1 MVKKIFL
8 SLVLCFFGNLGFSQE
23 LSWTVTLNSAQL
35 SISTAGDKQIFIEM
49 ETAIKS
55 FLNTQRWTTDIFS
68 EKEKIKCNLNINL
81 LKSSGQ
87 YGYSGNAQF
96 QVIRPV
102 FGTTY
107 ETVIFQFIDRNIDF
121 SFAPEDR
128 TMLFNEQTYNNKLTS
143 LLAYYSLIALAVDYD
158 SFSKLGGGPFLERAY
173 NLAILAGNT
182 VGGAWIMGS
191 KETRNRN
198 WIVENLRDQQFNAF
212 REGFYEYHRL
222 ALDDFSGNPVKARKI
237 ITDFM
242 QTVKS
247 TATMKPNSL
256 IINTFFD
263 SKNEELIKIF
273 SESPK
278 AEKQEMFTLIS
289 NLDPNRTELYRKILK

>member
-1 MVKKIFL
+1 MLKKIIL
-8 SLVLCFFGNLGFSQE
+8 SWGMLFISPSLLAQE
-23 LSWTVTLNSAQL
+23 INWTVTLNSGQL
-35 SISTAGDKQIFIEM
+35 SISTAGDRQIFVEM
-49 ETAIKS
+49 ETAIRS

-81 LKSSGQ
+81 LKSNGQ
-87 YGYSGNAQF
+87 YSFSGNAQL

-102 FGTTY
+102 YGTTY
-107 ETVIFQFIDRNIDF
+107 ESVIFQYIDRNIDI

-128 TMLFNEQTYNNKLTS
+128 TMLFNEQSYSNNLTA
-143 LLAYYSLIALAVDYD
+143 LLAYYSLVALAVDYD
-158 SFSKLGGGPFLERAY
+158 SFSKFGGGPYLERAY
-173 NLAILAGNT
+173 NLAVLAGNAI
-182 VGGAWIMGS
+182 GGAWTMGN

-222 ALDDFSGNPVKARKI
+222 ALDDFSANPVKARKI
-237 ITDFM
+237 ITDYL

-247 TATMKPNSL
+247 TAALRPNAL
-256 IINTFFD
+256 MVNAFFD
-263 SKNEELIKIF
+263 AKFEELIKIF

-278 AEKQEMFTLIS
+278 AEKQEMFSLIS